1 MGKHITIY
9 GCDVDIDMDDIDDDD
24 LIAEIER
31 RNGRNRKLKKPLL
44 SIETDEILNDM
55 PIDNLDFRLK
65 FEAFMAGWESK
76 PFTEIND
83 FFTK

>member
-1 MGKHITIY
+1 
-9 GCDVDIDMDDIDDDD
+9 MDDIDDDD

-65 FEAFMAGWESK
+65 FEAFMAGWES
-76 PFTEIND
+76 N
-83 FFTK
+83 